1 MVLIHVKVGAI
12 ASTGLFLG
20 LASMASA
27 VTYGYNHVPVTKDSE
42 TVAGAFANVDD
53 IQLLSPAFLTPDD
66 RLPGFTN
73 GTQGPSSQDDLGGS
87 SIEDVHR
94 VIETDRELIR
104 GIP

>member
-1 MVLIHVKVGAI
+1 MVPIHVKMGAI
-12 ASTGLFLG
+12 ASTGLFLS

-42 TVAGAFANVDD
+42 AVAGAFENIDD
-53 IQLLSPAFLTPDD
+53 IQLLSPAFLTPDI

-87 SIEDVHR
+87 TIEDVPW
-94 VIETDRELIR
+94 VIETD
-104 GIP
+104 